1 MRVESGFRFSTEG
14 SMYSTFQPLLFRCK
28 VNDKAHQGEK
38 RAGVGEEVESQNGK
52 MELAS

>member
-14 SMYSTFQPLLFRCK
+14 AVYSSFQPFLFTCK
-28 VNDKAHQGEK
+28 VNDIQHQGEK

-52 MELAS
+52 VELGS